1 MESRASVVVVRGLP
15 HCSGL
20 VKSMGPSMLGLQS
33 LGHVSSCVL
42 TAPGLQSTGSIVVVR
57 GLSCS
62 AACKIF
68 PDQGSDPSL
77 LHWQADSLPL
87 SHQGSPC
94 LYF

>member
-15 HCSGL
+15 YCSGL

>member
-1 MESRASVVVVRGLP
+1 MESRASSVVVVHGLP

-20 VKSMGPSMLGLQS
+20 VKSMGSRMLGLQS

-42 TAPGLQSTGSIVVVR
+42 TAPGLQSTGSIVVVH

-62 AACKIF
+62 AAYEIF
-68 PDQGSDPSL
+68 PDQGSNPSL

-87 SHQGSPC
+87 IH
-94 LYF
+94 